1 MHAIGVNLSNFRSW
15 IHSTNAFCIDKA
27 IYLSLTNMLGEDKVL
42 RFRECSLQVCVE
54 FLQNSMS
61 GFNVLVLQGQD
72 KQAGKEAI
80 VTRTRANKTEKVS
93 PLHIIHVK
101 SVLTLVHVC

>member
-1 MHAIGVNLSNFRSW
+1 
-15 IHSTNAFCIDKA
+15 
-27 IYLSLTNMLGEDKVL
+27 
-42 RFRECSLQVCVE
+42 
-54 FLQNSMS
+54 MS
-61 GFNVLVLQGQD
+61 GFNVLVLKSQD

-101 SVLTLVHVC
+101 SVLTLVHGDGNRKRRRQRGGGGGN